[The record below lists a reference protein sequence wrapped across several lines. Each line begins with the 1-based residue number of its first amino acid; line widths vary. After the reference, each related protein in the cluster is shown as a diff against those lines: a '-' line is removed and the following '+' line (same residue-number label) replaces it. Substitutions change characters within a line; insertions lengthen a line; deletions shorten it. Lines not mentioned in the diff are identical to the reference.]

1 MEFAVKGLGVI
12 LPEADP
18 SADLGGSS
26 NYSNEHFEH

>member
-1 MEFAVKGLGVI
+1 VVAIKGLGVS
-12 LPEADP
+12 LPGAAS